1 MVIGL
6 VLMVDGKANKSKK
19 EKQMNKIIR
28 ILILVFA
35 FIVVIS
41 VLKTEYGNYIEISY
55 YEKNS
60 SVYKGR
66 TASIYFDYGDGYS
79 EENSCTKEI
88 TQRHI
93 FFDVP
98 MNSVKGRKKLES
110 FRIDFSNDNQ
120 LIGIEK
126 VTIHQGLFDVL
137 EYTAADL
144 MERGA
149 FVNVDKCSVDGEH
162 LWIQSEVQDSQY
174 SFNYEINR
182 RIIGK
187 LTSHKYEWFSRVV
200 LLFCLTIVVLG
211 MIISYRY
218 NDSLLQTIAIASIFF
233 VVYMALVSRPYLHPD
248 EGETKGTIDYYLTN
262 WKLPIFNDPQFY
274 NSFSPYGDTRLE
286 DMSIYYILS
295 GKFTYIFRYVFH
307 LTGYY
312 RLFGVFVFLLMVVL
326 ATYWGKKNRAA
337 FIPILLTPQVWYLF
351 SYSTS
356 DAWDFF
362 LCYVLMGEIIM
373 DDSLFNKAMKSKDKK
388 RYLGLAFFGLIA
400 ALLFMGKPNFY
411 EVLLLA
417 FVILFFKWIFA
428 EYSAVENIFKSYM
441 FVLFSFIVFYGI
453 RWGIDYLAY
462 GFDKMKLYDEAKALH
477 IADAQ
482 RNYVSFK
489 EQGYD
494 IVKAYLISGFEPL
507 NFKSFAGL
515 YGKMQ
520 FHSSTFYYV
529 LIGILYL
536 IILTELIIYITKS
549 SRKDR
554 LRYICIS
561 LIMPLSYFISVYHS
575 WSVDFQPQGRYVF
588 PILFVVMYL
597 SAFKSEM
604 LDRIEMKV
612 ILPLA
617 GCLGMISYIFYGIGA
632 LT

>member
-1 MVIGL
+1 M
-6 VLMVDGKANKSKK
+6 SKK
-19 EKQMNKIIR
+19 FLLPLTLLFSIIT
-28 ILILVFA
+28 A
-35 FIVVIS
+35 IVI
-41 VLKTEYGNYIEISY
+41 LKTEYGNYLEISY
-55 YEKNS
+55 YEKNNT
-60 SVYKGR
+60 VYQGR
-66 TASIYFDYGDGYS
+66 TATVYFDYGSGYS
-79 EENSCTKEI
+79 EDKSV
-88 TQRHI
+88 TQDIHRRNI
-93 FFDVP
+93 YFDVP
-98 MNSVKGRKKLES
+98 SVSSQNEINHDSINQEKKLQKL
-110 FRIDFSNDNQ
+110 RMDLTNDDQ
-120 LIGIEK
+120 IIGIEK
-126 VTIHQGLFDVL
+126 IVIHEGLFDVIELSGEDILNSGYFANVKNYRL
-137 EYTAADL
+137 END
-144 MERGA
+144 
-149 FVNVDKCSVDGEH
+149 H
-162 LWIQSEVQDSQY
+162 LWIQSEGDDLQY
-174 SFNYEINR
+174 YFNDDING

-187 LTSHKYEWFSRVV
+187 LASHKYEWISRVV

-211 MIISYRY
+211 MLISYRY
-218 NDSLLQTIAIASIFF
+218 NDSFLQTIAIASIFL
-233 VVYMALVSRPYLHPD
+233 VVYMAMVSRPYLHPD

-337 FIPILLTPQVWYLF
+337 FIPIILSPQVWYLF

-362 LCYVLMGEIIM
+362 LCYVLMGEIII
-373 DDSLFNKAMKSKDKK
+373 DDSLFNNAMKSMNKK

-411 EVLLLA
+411 EVLLLV
-417 FVILFFKWIFA
+417 FVILLFKWIFA
-428 EYSAVENIFKSYM
+428 EYSAVGDCFKSYM

-482 RNYVSFK
+482 RNYVTFK
-489 EQGYD
+489 EQGYN
-494 IVKAYLISGFEPL
+494 IVKTYFISGFEPL
-507 NFKSFAGL
+507 NFKSFVGL

-536 IILTELIIYITKS
+536 IIFIDLIIHIAKS

-554 LRYICIS
+554 IRCFCIS
-561 LIMPLSYFISVYHS
+561 LVIPLSYIISVYHS

-588 PILFVVMYL
+588 PILFVIVYL

-604 LDRIEMKV
+604 MDRIEMKV
-612 ILPLA
+612 SLPLA
-617 GCLGMISYIFYGIGA
+617 GCLGMISYLFYGIGA
-632 LT
+632 LV